1 MKKLLISLSSAF
13 LLVSCAESIAL
24 LGPAATGIYNGNVV
38 NSSLKSA
45 VSFGV
50 KKKTGKTPTQHAL
63 AYAKKVNPHK
73 KKEKCISFIEKT
85 NSEACMII
93 NKQITLTQAAVNKKL
108 SSTQDTVVKKI
119 YSTQALIKKKVILEK
134 TVKAENKNDH
144 LIKAKK
150 SAREFVS
157 LVRSKIKEY
166 DTRWLNRIE
175 RSQVKYSN

>member
-38 NSSLKSA
+38 NASLKSA

-85 NSEACMII
+85 NSEACMIAR
-93 NKQITLTQAAVNKKL
+93 KQISLAQSAV
-108 SSTQDTVVKKI
+108 SKKI
-119 YSTQALIKKKVILEK
+119 SNTRTKIKEKTQTVIAKPVQYKNEAASLIKYKNSTKDFFLAFK
-134 TVKAENKNDH
+134 T
-144 LIKAKK
+144 
-150 SAREFVS
+150 
-157 LVRSKIKEY
+157 KIKEY
-166 DTRWLNRIE
+166 DDRWLSRIQKSSLPE
-175 RSQVKYSN
+175 

>member
-63 AYAKKVNPHK
+63 AYAKKINPHK

-85 NSEACMII
+85 NSEACMIAR
-93 NKQITLTQAAVNKKL
+93 KQISLAQSAV
-108 SSTQDTVVKKI
+108 SKKI
-119 YSTQALIKKKVILEK
+119 SNTR
-134 TVKAENKNDH
+134 T
-144 LIKAKK
+144 
-150 SAREFVS
+150 
-157 LVRSKIKEY
+157 KIKEKTQTVIAKPIQDKIEVDSFVKSKKLTKEFFLTLKTKIKKY
-166 DTRWLNRIE
+166 DNRWLDRIE
-175 RSQVKYSN
+175 KSSLHR

>member
-85 NSEACMII
+85 NSEACMVA
-93 NKQITLTQAAVNKKL
+93 KRQISLVQSAV
-108 SSTQDTVVKKI
+108 SKKI
-119 YSTQALIKKKVILEK
+119 SNTRTIIKEKAQTVITKPVQVRVKV
-134 TVKAENKNDH
+134 DSS
-144 LIKAKK
+144 IKSKK
-150 SAREFVS
+150 STKEFF
-157 LVRSKIKEY
+157 LALKTKIKEY
-166 DTRWLNRIE
+166 DNRWLSRIE
-175 RSQVKYSN
+175 KSSLSQ